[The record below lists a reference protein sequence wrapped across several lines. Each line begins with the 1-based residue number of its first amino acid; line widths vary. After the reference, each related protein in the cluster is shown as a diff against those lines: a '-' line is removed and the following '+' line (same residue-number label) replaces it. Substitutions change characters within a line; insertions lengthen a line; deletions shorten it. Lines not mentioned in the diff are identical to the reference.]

1 MTEKPSRSEQRL
13 ALFPT
18 LLAYGAPALP
28 LYALLLVIGFLP
40 YYYRLH
46 LGFDYAAAGLLVLLT
61 RLWDVVT
68 DPAIGILSDRTR
80 TRLGRRRPWLL
91 AALPVLFLG
100 LWQVFYAA
108 PGIGAVTVGLWTML
122 LFLGWTMVAL
132 PLNAWGA
139 EISTDYHMRA
149 RVSAV
154 REALALAGTLTAL
167 VVLAPAV
174 EAGGTALGRAF
185 EGLGLGL
192 AVAFAVS
199 ILLAAVLVP
208 ESAATRQGGTAAKWW
223 DLRTLVA
230 NRPLRQ
236 LSVSFLLNG
245 IANGLPP
252 ILFLY
257 YMQSVLGAGE
267 DAAKFILLYF
277 LCGILGV
284 PLWTWL
290 GRRLGKHG
298 AWRLAMTVAAV
309 CFLPAGFLGPGDL
322 GIYLAV
328 VIATGLCLG
337 ADFFLPPAIAADV
350 ADQDEMYSG
359 RARAGLFYALLGML
373 YKASWAL
380 AGAAGLFALALTGFD
395 ESLGRENPPLALAG
409 VSTMY
414 ALVPA
419 GFKLLAVFVL
429 RGFALDEAA
438 HYRLRA
444 QLAAGEGPDGAKTAP
459 ENR

>member
-1 MTEKPSRSEQRL
+1 M
-13 ALFPT
+13 
-18 LLAYGAPALP
+18 P

-40 YYYRLH
+40 YYYRLY
-46 LGFDYAAAGLLVLLT
+46 LGFDYATAGLLVLLT

-68 DPAIGILSDRTR
+68 DPAVGILSDRTR

-91 AALPVLFLG
+91 AALPVLLVG
-100 LWQVFYAA
+100 LWQVFYAE
-108 PGIGAVTVGLWTML
+108 PGVTALAIGLWTML
-122 LFLGWTMVAL
+122 LFLGWTMVVL

-139 EISTDYHMRA
+139 ELSPDYHMRA
-149 RVSAV
+149 RISAV
-154 REALALAGTLTAL
+154 REALALAGTVLAL
-167 VVLAPAV
+167 VILARAV
-174 EAGGTALGRAF
+174 ESGGAAVGAAF
-185 EGLGLGL
+185 EQLGLGL
-192 AVAFAVS
+192 AVAFALT
-199 ILLAAVLVP
+199 IALAVLFVP
-208 ESAATRQGGTAAKWW
+208 EAEAPQQNDVATKWW
-223 DLRTLVA
+223 DLRALGA

-236 LSVSFLLNG
+236 LSAAFLLNG

-257 YMQSVLGAGE
+257 YVQSVLGSGE
-267 DAAKFILLYF
+267 DAAALILLYF

-298 AWRLAMTVAAV
+298 AWRLAMTAAAF
-309 CFLPAGFLGPGDL
+309 CFLPAGFLGPGDME
-322 GIYLAV
+322 IYLAV
-328 VIATGLCLG
+328 VVATGLCLG

-350 ADQDEMYSG
+350 ADQDEVYSG

-395 ESLGRENPPLALAG
+395 ESLGRENSPLALAG

-419 GFKLLAVFVL
+419 AFKLTAVLVM
-429 RGFALDEAA
+429 RNFALDEAA
-438 HYRLRA
+438 HRSLRQRLAER
-444 QLAAGEGPDGAKTAP
+444 GESG
-459 ENR
+459 ERRR